1 MIDTQ
6 ETGAG
11 SYPSAPEDI
20 RKQYEFELYATV
32 KITGIV
38 LADTE
43 KEAEELIEQKEWDEI
58 IQQKIDQIEWI
69 KDIKEVKE

>member
-1 MIDTQ
+1 MIDTT
-6 ETGAG
+6 EAGAG
-11 SYPSAPEDI
+11 SYPSAPEDT

-38 LADTE
+38 LAETE
-43 KEAEELIEQKEWDEI
+43 KEAEEFIERKEWDEI
-58 IQQKIDQIEWI
+58 TQQKIDEIEWI